1 MKKQEMIETL
11 KTQGATL
18 NKEIA
23 ELQEQFNY
31 KKDQLIRIEGALEAL
46 DLLDD
51 EPIKEPEVQQEVP
64 DHTEAAKVLGI

>member
-1 MKKQEMIETL
+1 MKKQEMLETL
-11 KTQGATL
+11 KTQGTNL
-18 NKEIA
+18 NKEIV

-46 DLLDD
+46 NLLDD
-51 EPIKEPEVQQEVP
+51 ESIKEPEAPQEVP

>member
-1 MKKQEMIETL
+1 MKKQEMLETL
-11 KTQGATL
+11 QTQGTNL
-18 NKEIA
+18 NKEIV

-46 DLLDD
+46 NLLDD
-51 EPIKEPEVQQEVP
+51 EPIKEPEAQQEVP